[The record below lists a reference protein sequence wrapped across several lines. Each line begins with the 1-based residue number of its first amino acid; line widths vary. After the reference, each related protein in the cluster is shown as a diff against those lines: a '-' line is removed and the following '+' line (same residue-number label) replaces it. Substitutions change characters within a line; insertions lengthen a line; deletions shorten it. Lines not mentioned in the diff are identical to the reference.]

1 MHKLDIN
8 QVYNGDSNLMIKNEI
23 INVQNKHTKVPKSIN
38 EKPKVKNLII
48 PTITLNIPFINLYSL
63 CFGSITTP
71 FLIQQTF

>member
-1 MHKLDIN
+1 
-8 QVYNGDSNLMIKNEI
+8 MIKNEI

-63 CFGSITTP
+63 CFGSIMTL
-71 FLIQQTF
+71 FLIQQIFQSEHNLSYIIRKDL

>member
-1 MHKLDIN
+1 
-8 QVYNGDSNLMIKNEI
+8 MIKNEI

-63 CFGSITTP
+63 CFGSITTL
-71 FLIQQTF
+71 FLIQQTFVSEYDLFLFINKFL